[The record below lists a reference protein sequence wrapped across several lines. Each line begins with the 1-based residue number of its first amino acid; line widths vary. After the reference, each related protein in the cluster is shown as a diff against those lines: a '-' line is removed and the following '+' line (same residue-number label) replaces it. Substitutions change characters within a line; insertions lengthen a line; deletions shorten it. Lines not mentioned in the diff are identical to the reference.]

1 VTLKLWQLLVLT
13 ALFALLAGTLIGRYV
28 FPHNGPETA
37 FYQHLNAAYEARAAG
52 RAAAVQQTSEESDAV
67 TVQANV
73 RAAIPALEAYNADH
87 GGYTGATLAGLQRS
101 YDAGVRDVTI
111 VRADG
116 ATYCVESGSGSTEY
130 HKDGPAAEILPGG
143 CP

>member
-13 ALFALLAGTLIGRYV
+13 ALPALISGLLMGRYV

-37 FYQHLNAAYEARAAG
+37 FYQHLNAAYDARAAG
-52 RAAAVQQTSEESDAV
+52 RAAAAQRSSEESEITA
-67 TVQANV
+67 VQANV

-87 GGYTGATLAGLQRS
+87 DGYAGATVAGLQQS

-111 VRADG
+111 VRAG
-116 ATYCVESGSGSTEY
+116 AATYCIESGSGSTEF
-130 HKDGPAAEILPGG
+130 HKDGPASEILPGG